1 MFTVVWTML
10 VYERSVILDVIDF
23 ILDIYEINN
32 QLYLFILDGIFHICI
47 NLYAGCRSIC
57 K

>member
-10 VYERSVILDVIDF
+10 VYERNVILDVIEF
-23 ILDIYEINN
+23 NLDIYEINN
-32 QLYLFILDGIFHICI
+32 QIYMFILDGIFHICI